1 MAEIRVSPDRLRSS
15 ASTLETH
22 KAQAD
27 DTLSTMIRTVNDLAG
42 EWTGMAQ
49 VDYANLFNENVPQM
63 QTQLRDILE
72 NLISELRR
80 IADVFEQTDRDVN

>member
-80 IADVFEQTDRDVN
+80 IADVFEQTDRDVI